1 MLSFFAVAAFAL
13 TGRLLLKGHDE
24 RESETSKD
32 GDRMEGGKRLFLDQ
46 SKALDQRLHR
56 SSIFHDF
63 RDRKLHKST
72 HLIHDY

>member
-1 MLSFFAVAAFAL
+1 M
-13 TGRLLLKGHDE
+13 
-24 RESETSKD
+24 SETSKD

-63 RDRKLHKST
+63 HDRKLHKST